1 MNIEYEELKSEFE
14 KVMLECTRL
23 KEENKRLRNQLVLAI
38 KDEDTKHRLSDK
50 VQKGNYSPET
60 VNKYSSPS
68 EKVKLYSTL
77 FKGREDIYAARWES
91 KNGKVGYSPVCTNE
105 WRKGICDKPKVKCSE
120 CNSRVLRK
128 FDDRIIGEHLSG
140 SVIVGIYPLLKD
152 ETCNFL
158 AVDFDKQNWNEDV
171 KAFIETCREKNIP
184 AAIERSRSGNGA
196 HVWSFFE
203 KTVKAYIA
211 RKVGSYLLTC
221 TMEKRYELGL
231 ESYDRLFPNQDT
243 MPRGGFGNLIALPLQ
258 KIPRER
264 GNSVF
269 IDDNFIPYEDQW
281 YFLFNLKK
289 MTSEEVEK
297 IVNTADNEA
306 KDSVIVKEQI
316 IIKKKLSDEKK
327 ETISIECELPEKV
340 KILQESMIY
349 IEKQVLPS
357 KIINEIIRTAAFSNP
372 EFYRAQ
378 ALRLPT
384 HNKPRLINCSD
395 INSEY
400 IMVPRGC
407 MEEVEGIL
415 QKYKIGI
422 DIVDNRTIGNTIEVE
437 FKGQLTEAQID
448 AAENIIAYENG
459 VLCATTGFGK
469 TVLAAWLIGE
479 RKVNTLILVHRRQLL
494 EQWKE
499 RLAAFLNIN
508 IESIGQIGGGK
519 NSRTGIID
527 VGIMQSLYDN
537 RNVKEFVKDYG
548 QVIIDE
554 CHHLAAFSFE
564 QVMKTVKAKYI
575 CGLTAT
581 PIRKDGHHPI
591 IMMQCGP
598 IRNKVNSKDISKMNE
613 IEHIVIKR
621 NTQFKFCAYEES
633 KTSINDIYRALIE
646 DEPRNNMIFGD
657 ILNALEEGKSP
668 ILLTERRSHI
678 DYFEEK
684 FKGFV
689 KNIVVL
695 RGGMGKRQGEA
706 VMKHLKNIPDNEER
720 LIIASG
726 KYVGEGFDDS
736 RLDTLFLVMP
746 ISWKG
751 TLQQYAGR
759 LHRNHHNKQVVKI
772 FDYVDNEIPMLNR
785 MFEKRVK
792 GYKNMGYDIK

>member
-1 MNIEYEELKSEFE
+1 MNLEYEELKSEFE

-23 KEENKRLRNQLVLAI
+23 KEENKKLRNQLGLAI
-38 KDEDTKHRLSDK
+38 KDEDAKHRLSVK

-68 EKVKLYSTL
+68 EKIKLYSTL

-105 WRKGICDKPKVKCSE
+105 WRKGICEKSKVKCSE
-120 CNSRVLRK
+120 CNNRVFRK

-140 SVIVGIYPLLKD
+140 SVIIGIYPLLKD

-196 HVWSFFE
+196 HVWIFFE
-203 KTVKAYIA
+203 KTVNAYIA

-221 TMEKRYELGL
+221 TMEKRYEIGL

-243 MPRGGFGNLIALPLQ
+243 MPQGGFGNLIALPLQ

-269 IDDNFIPYEDQW
+269 IDDDLIPYEDQW
-281 YFLFNLKK
+281 YFLSNLKK

-306 KDSVIVKEQI
+306 KESVIAKEQI
-316 IIKKKLSDEKK
+316 LIKKKFSDEKK
-327 ETISIECELPEKV
+327 ETISIDCELPEKV

-384 HNKPRLINCSD
+384 HNKPRLISCSD

-407 MEEVEGIL
+407 LEEVEVIL

-437 FKGQLTEAQID
+437 FKGQLTDAQID

-459 VLCATTGFGK
+459 VICANTGFGK

-494 EQWKE
+494 EQWKD
-499 RLAAFLNIN
+499 RLATFLNID

-519 NSRTGIID
+519 SSRTGIID
-527 VGIMQSLYDN
+527 IGIMQSLYDN

-581 PIRKDGHHPI
+581 PIRKDGHHQI

-598 IRNKVNSKDISKMNE
+598 IRYKVNSKDISKMNE
-613 IEHIVIKR
+613 IERIVIKR
-621 NTQFKFCAYEES
+621 NTQFKFSAYEEG

-646 DEPRNNMIFGD
+646 DESRNNMIFGD
-657 ILNALEEGKSP
+657 ILNVLEERKSP

-689 KNIVVL
+689 KNIIVL
-695 RGGMGKRQGEA
+695 RGGMGKRQGES
-706 VMKHLKNIPDNEER
+706 VRKHLKNIPDNEER

-759 LHRNHHNKQVVKI
+759 LHRNHHNKKVVKI

-792 GYKNMGYDIK
+792 GYKNMGYDMK

>member
-14 KVMLECTRL
+14 KVVLECTRL
-23 KEENKRLRNQLVLAI
+23 KEENKNLRNQLGLAI
-38 KDEDTKHRLSDK
+38 KDEDTKHRLTVK
-50 VQKGNYSPET
+50 VQRETYSPET

-68 EKVKLYSTL
+68 EKIKLYSNL

-105 WRKGICDKPKVKCSE
+105 WRKGICEKPKVKCSE
-120 CNSRVLRK
+120 CDSRVFRK

-140 SVIVGIYPLLKD
+140 SVIIGIYPLLKD

-196 HVWSFFE
+196 HVWIFFE

-221 TMEKRYELGL
+221 TMEKRYEIGL

-243 MPRGGFGNLIALPLQ
+243 MPQGGFGNLIALPLQ

-297 IVNTADNEA
+297 IVNTADAEA

-316 IIKKKLSDEKK
+316 IIKKKFSDEKK

-437 FKGQLTEAQID
+437 FKGQLTDAQID

-499 RLAAFLNIN
+499 RLSTFLNID

-527 VGIMQSLYDN
+527 IGIMQSLYNN

-598 IRNKVNSKDISKMNE
+598 IRYKVNSKDISKMNE

-621 NTQFKFCAYEES
+621 NTQFKFCAYEEG
-633 KTSINDIYRALIE
+633 KTSINDIYRSLIE

-657 ILNALEEGKSP
+657 ILNVLEEGKSP

-689 KNIVVL
+689 KNIIVL
-695 RGGMGKRQGEA
+695 RGGMGKRQGQA
-706 VMKHLKNIPDNEER
+706 VMEHLKNIPDNEER

-759 LHRNHHNKQVVKI
+759 LHRTHHNKKVVKI